1 MKDYGTVRPGST
13 LYFYAA
19 SYAAST
25 GASSAMTGLAT
36 SDIKVYKNGSTTER
50 ASASG
55 YTLIDTDGLDVDA
68 ITGLNGFSIDLADN
82 TTAGFWTAGSD
93 YTVVVSTV
101 TVDSQTVTYIAGTFR
116 IGYPDAILNTTI
128 ATLASQTSFTLT
140 AGPAEDDAL
149 NGCVLCIH
157 DVASAVQLGFE
168 VVLDYTGSTKTVTL
182 TSGVTFTAAAGD
194 NISVFRPSNSQWIGR
209 IIQPGTDLSEVA
221 TNAESASSAS
231 VAALALLDD
240 PRSEPAQGAPPVN
253 PDMATKVDYLY
264 KAWRNKKTQTSSQ
277 YSLFADDAST
287 VDHKATVSD
296 DGTTTTIGEVASG
309 P

>member
-19 SYAAST
+19 SYAST

-36 SDIKVYKNGSTTER
+36 SDIKVYKAGSTTER

-55 YTLIDTDGLDVDA
+55 YTLLDTDGLDVDS

-82 TTAGFWTAGSD
+82 TTSGFWTAGSD

-101 TVDSQTVTYIAGTFR
+101 TVDSQTVSYIAGTFR

-128 ATLASQTSFTLT
+128 ATLSSQTSFTLT

-240 PRSEPAQGAPPVN
+240 PRGEPAQGAPPVN

-277 YSLFADDAST
+277 YSLFADDATT

>member
-19 SYAAST
+19 SYAST

-55 YTLIDTDGLDVDA
+55 YTLLDTDGLDVDA

-101 TVDSQTVTYIAGTFR
+101 TVDSQTVSYIAGTFR

-128 ATLASQTSFTLT
+128 DVVNSQTSLDLIN
-140 AGPAEDDAL
+140 GPAEDDAL
-149 NGCVLCIH
+149 NGCVIVIH
-157 DVASAVQLGFE
+157 DVASPTQLATAVIT
-168 VVLDYTGSTKTVTL
+168 DYDGGNLRITL
-182 TSGVTFTAAAGD
+182 AAAPTFTVASGD
-194 NISVFRPSNSQWIGR
+194 NISVFPPSNAYWLASLASTYG
-209 IIQPGTDLSEVA
+209 DLSQIAANASDAA
-221 TNAESASSAS
+221 TALTGSEGEPGQQSPPASTTII
-231 VAALALLDD
+231 
-240 PRSEPAQGAPPVN
+240 N
-253 PDMATKVDYLY
+253 KINFLY
-264 KAWRNKKTQTSSQ
+264 KAWRNKKTQTATQ
-277 YSLFADDAST
+277 YSLYADDAST
-287 VDHKATVSD
+287 VDHKATISD

>member
-19 SYAAST
+19 SYAST

-55 YTLIDTDGLDVDA
+55 YTLLDTDGLDVDS

-101 TVDSQTVTYIAGTFR
+101 TVDSQTVSYIAGTFR
-116 IGYPDAILNTTI
+116 IGYPDAIINTTI
-128 ATLASQTSFTLT
+128 ATLSSQTSFTLT

-182 TSGVTFTAAAGD
+182 VSGVTFTAAAGD
-194 NISVFRPSNSQWIGR
+194 NISIFPPSNIKWIRGQVQTAG
-209 IIQPGTDLSEVA
+209 IDLFDVDS
-221 TNAESASSAS
+221 NASNAASSS
-231 VAALALLDD
+231 AATLAMLDD
-240 PRSEPAQGAPPVN
+240 ARGEPSQGAPPVN

-264 KAWRNKKTQTSSQ
+264 KT
-277 YSLFADDAST
+277 
-287 VDHKATVSD
+287 
-296 DGTTTTIGEVASG
+296 
-309 P
+309 

>member
-19 SYAAST
+19 SYAST

-55 YTLIDTDGLDVDA
+55 YTLLDTDGLDVDS

-101 TVDSQTVTYIAGTFR
+101 TVDSQTVSYIAGTFR

-128 ATLASQTSFTLT
+128 ATLSSQTSFTLT

-149 NGCVLCIH
+149 NGCVVCIH
-157 DVASAVQLGFE
+157 DIASAVQLGFA
-168 VVLDYTGSTKTVTL
+168 VVFDYTGSTKTITL
-182 TSGVTFTAAAGD
+182 SAGVPFTAAAGD
-194 NISVFRPSNSQWIGR
+194 NISVMPPSNTRWVGGSLQSAVEIG
-209 IIQPGTDLSEVA
+209 EVA
-221 TNAESASSAS
+221 ANVETIGTNTA
-231 VAALALLDD
+231 AALALLDD

-264 KAWRNKKTQTSSQ
+264 KFLRNKADATATEFRL
-277 YSLFADDAST
+277 YADDGTT
-287 VDHKATVSD
+287 VDHKRSLAD
-296 DGTTTTIGEVASG
+296 DGTTTTIGELATG

>member
-55 YTLIDTDGLDVDA
+55 YTLLDTDGLDVDS

-101 TVDSQTVTYIAGTFR
+101 TVDSQTVSYIAGTFR

-128 ATLASQTSFTLT
+128 ATLSTQTSFTLT

-149 NGCVLCIH
+149 NGCVVCIH
-157 DVASAVQLGFE
+157 DAASAVQLGFA
-168 VVLDYTGSTKTVTL
+168 VVSDYTGSTKTVTL
-182 TSGVTFTAAAGD
+182 SFATTFTAAAGD
-194 NISVFRPSNSQWIGR
+194 NISVMPPSNAYAVGGQFQTGV
-209 IIQPGTDLSEVA
+209 DLSEVA
-221 TNAESASSAS
+221 TNVETIGTNTA
-231 VAALALLDD
+231 AALALLDD

-253 PDMATKVDYLY
+253 PDMATKVDWLY
-264 KAWRNKKTQTSSQ
+264 KAWRNKKTQTATQ

-287 VDHKATVSD
+287 VDHKATISS
-296 DGTTTTIGEVASG
+296 DGTTTTIGEVATG